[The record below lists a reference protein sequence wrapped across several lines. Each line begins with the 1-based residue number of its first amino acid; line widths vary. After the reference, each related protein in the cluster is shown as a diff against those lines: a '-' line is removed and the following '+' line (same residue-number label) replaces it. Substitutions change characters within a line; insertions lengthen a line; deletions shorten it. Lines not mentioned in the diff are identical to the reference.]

1 MEDSRDTNQIFFTIM
16 LFLEPGCGQ
25 YRRNPAATSI
35 WWLLL
40 SFVTVHMGAAIKAS
54 SSDSS
59 FSVVSYLPEVRTNA
73 GPLGRACESAR
84 NGVH

>member
-1 MEDSRDTNQIFFTIM
+1 MV
-16 LFLEPGCGQ
+16 GCGQ

-40 SFVTVHMGAAIKAS
+40 SIVTVHMSAAIKSS

-59 FSVVSYLPEVRTNA
+59 FSVVSYLPEVRMNGGT
-73 GPLGRACESAR
+73 LGRSCYVR
-84 NGVH
+84 DGVH